1 MCSSVV
7 VKGIYVPRNDL
18 EFVKQAMKPLRE
30 VLCLEPDQ
38 CTNYITDLEAD
49 HAGISLMCKQALDN
63 ETKRIEQEKKSDQN
77 SWKAYSLQ
85 LLKTTVF
92 TTAATMAVGAVF
104 AHVFSKSLKTSLAL
118 SGVGGLVWGYFN
130 TPTIISKEARSSE
143 LPIKARVER
152 NWMKLKL
159 IQINT
164 RLEDAEKR
172 IADNLNNNTKN
183 DVGLFKNRDLLLLV
197 KSYLEEAG
205 RY

>member
-38 CTNYITDLEAD
+38 CTDYITDLEAD
-49 HAGISLMCKQALDN
+49 HAGIAKMCKQALDN
-63 ETKRIEQEKKSDQN
+63 EAKRIEQEKKSDKN
-77 SWKAYSLQ
+77 SWTAYSLQ

-92 TTAATMAVGAVF
+92 TTAATMAAGAVF
-104 AHVFSKSLKTSLAL
+104 AYVFSTSLKTSLIL
-118 SGVGGLVWGYFN
+118 SGVGGLVLGYWN
-130 TPTIISKEARSSE
+130 TPTIISKEAKSSE
-143 LPIKARVER
+143 LPIKACVER

-159 IQINT
+159 VQVNT
-164 RLEDAEKR
+164 KLEEAEKV
-172 IADNLNNNTKN
+172 ITANPKSDE
-183 DVGLFKNRDLLLLV
+183 GGFKNRDLLLLV
-197 KSYLEEAG
+197 KLYLEEAG